1 MNDMSGSGFLNRQF
15 APGWQMTTVAILVI
29 AFFIYL
35 GMWQL
40 QRADEKKEMIAR
52 EAHLSIQAP
61 VVWEPGMANPK
72 QYQSVILQ
80 GFFLPEVFLLDNQH
94 YQHQFGYH
102 ILTPMQLTSG
112 SVVVFDRGWVAGD
125 PARKHFPA
133 VTQSG
138 QFVKLSGQT
147 YYPSDKT
154 RVLGQVLEKKSANL
168 AILEKIDTH
177 LVSQFLH
184 KSVYPFIIRLSP
196 NEANG
201 YVREWPLV
209 SMSPERHNAYA
220 IQWFAMALVILAIFI
235 GLNLKKPDEKNET

>member
-1 MNDMSGSGFLNRQF
+1 MPELVLFNRQF
-15 APGWQMTTVAILVI
+15 SPRWQMTAVTTIVI

-40 QRADEKKEMIAR
+40 QRAGEKKEMIAR
-52 EAHLSIQAP
+52 EAQLSTQAP
-61 VVWEPGMANPK
+61 LAWEPGMANPK
-72 QYQSVILQ
+72 QYQSVIVQ

-94 YQHQFGYH
+94 YQHQFGFN
-102 ILTPMQLTSG
+102 ILTPIQLTSG
-112 SVVVFDRGWVAGD
+112 SVVVIDRGWVAGD
-125 PARKHFPA
+125 PARKQFP
-133 VTQSG
+133 VVKQSG
-138 QFVKLSGQT
+138 QFVKLSGQA

-154 RVLGQVLEKKSANL
+154 RVLGQVLEKISTNL
-168 AILEKIDTH
+168 AILERIDTH

-201 YVREWPLV
+201 YVREWPVV

-235 GLNLKKPDEKNET
+235 GLHLKKPDEKNET